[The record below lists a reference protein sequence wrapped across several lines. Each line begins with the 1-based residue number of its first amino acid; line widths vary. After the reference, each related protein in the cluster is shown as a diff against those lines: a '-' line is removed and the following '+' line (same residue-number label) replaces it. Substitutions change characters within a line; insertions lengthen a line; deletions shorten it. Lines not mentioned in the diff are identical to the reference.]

1 MAKNDAFS
9 WRQSHFYLSLLCKKN
24 QEMNAIIRIV
34 LTFLLWL
41 PMCAIAQNTPSR
53 VSDESLESL
62 LQRLDNAVEH
72 CEQYRKVREER
83 ISALMSALGTAKL
96 WAERNTIISR
106 LCDEYRTYNN
116 DSAIVWLQR
125 GIDAATAAGD
135 MRSANRNRCRL
146 ARQYIKAG

>member
-9 WRQSHFYLSLLCKKN
+9 WWQSHFYLSLLCKKN

-53 VSDESLESL
+53 VSDESLEPL

-72 CEQYRKVREER
+72 CEQYRQVREER
-83 ISALMSALGTAKL
+83 ISALMSALGTAKI

-106 LCDEYRTYNN
+106 LCDE
-116 DSAIVWLQR
+116 
-125 GIDAATAAGD
+125 
-135 MRSANRNRCRL
+135 
-146 ARQYIKAG
+146 